1 MPAIQAHTLV
11 SLWRTLDFGWLD
23 DEGADDDVLDTE
35 RTRPACDEYLEQG
48 HWVYQKV
55 MGTFEYT
62 LIKSSDTLESLLPE
76 LKTYVLT
83 VFKLQKVN
91 ICCT

>member
-11 SLWRTLDFGWLD
+11 SWWRTLDFGWLD

-48 HWVYQKV
+48 HWVYQK
-55 MGTFEYT
+55 
-62 LIKSSDTLESLLPE
+62 
-76 LKTYVLT
+76 
-83 VFKLQKVN
+83 
-91 ICCT
+91 